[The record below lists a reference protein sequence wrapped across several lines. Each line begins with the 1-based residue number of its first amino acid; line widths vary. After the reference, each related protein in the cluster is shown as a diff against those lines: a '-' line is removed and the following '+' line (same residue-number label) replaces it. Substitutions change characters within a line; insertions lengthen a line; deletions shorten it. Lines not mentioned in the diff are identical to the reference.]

1 METKLQTPSELKA
14 QISEVIRLEADS
26 LYKMSESVT
35 DDFCTALNLIASCS
49 GKVVLTG
56 VGKSGLIARKIAA
69 TMSSTGTM
77 ATFIHPT
84 EGMHGDL
91 GLLGPGDVVIALGK
105 SGESEEL
112 VKLIP
117 AMKRLS
123 VKLIA
128 LTSCRES
135 TLGRE
140 ADVVL
145 FAPVEKEACPLDL
158 APTVSTTVALAI
170 GDALAVTLMKMRNFK
185 PEDFALYHPGGKLGK
200 RLWLKVSDLMIP
212 AASCARLSFEKATV
226 EDTILA
232 LSQYGHGIVLFE
244 DGAGRLMGILTDGDI
259 RRLLTTHRAQIFDVD
274 LREAVNKKPISLE
287 PEVMA
292 VEALKLME
300 KREKPLNVVPVVRNT
315 KVEGIIRLHE
325 LVSVA

>member
-1 METKLQTPSELKA
+1 MPIDLNSQIELKS
-14 QISEVIRLEADS
+14 QVQEVIRLEADS
-26 LYKMSESVT
+26 LYKMSESIT
-35 DDFCTALNLIASCS
+35 DEFSEALFVIASCQ

-77 ATFIHPT
+77 ATFMHPT

-91 GLLGPGDVVIALGK
+91 GLLTTGDVVIALGK

-112 VKLIP
+112 VRLIP
-117 AMKRLS
+117 ALKRLS

-128 LTSCRES
+128 ITSCRES
-135 TLGRE
+135 TLARE

-170 GDALAVTLMKMRNFK
+170 GDALAVTLMKMKNFK
-185 PEDFALYHPGGKLGK
+185 SEDFALYHPGGKLGK

-212 AASCARLSFEKATV
+212 SEACSRLSFEEASI

-232 LSQYGHGIVLFE
+232 LSKYGQGIVLFE
-244 DGAGRLMGILTDGDI
+244 DSIGQLMGILTDGDI
-259 RRLLTTHRAQIFDVD
+259 RRLLSIHRAEIFN
-274 LREAVNKKPISLE
+274 LEIREVLNRRPITLG
-287 PEVMA
+287 PDVMA
-292 VEALKLME
+292 VDALKLME
-300 KREKPLNVVPVVRNT
+300 QREKPLNVVPVVQDGQT
-315 KVEGIIRLHE
+315 WGIVRLHE
-325 LVSVA
+325 LLSVS